1 MQEASSQEESDGVQE
16 DEQEEEDGPSIRL
29 LSNESTMY
37 NTDELPPKRLYPQRD
52 ENSIRK
58 MKYDFQASSQSK

>member
-1 MQEASSQEESDGVQE
+1 MLEASSQEESDGIQE
-16 DEQEEEDGPSIRL
+16 DEQQEEDGPSIRL

-37 NTDELPPKRLYPQRD
+37 NTVELPPRRLYPQRD